1 MSEKYILACDS
12 PTLFVATRFHDF
24 FTRGLMPGR
33 HYLPIPGNDKCRS
46 IKAAVDWGNTHQD
59 QV

>member
-12 PTLFVATRFHDF
+12 PTLFVDSRFHDF
-24 FTRGLMPGR
+24 VSRGLMPGH
-33 HYLPIPGNDKCRS
+33 HYLPIRSNDTCRS
-46 IKAAVDWGNTHQD
+46 IKAAVDWGNTHQE